1 MDDQERLLKQAK
13 IKLEKA
19 HGYYHLSPSPQTW
32 QKFHQ
37 ALKQYIQALEEK
49 ETQKALRYHER
60 LQSLAKTR
68 KKPFA

>member
-1 MDDQERLLKQAK
+1 MTDHDVFFQQAK
-13 IKLEKA
+13 LNLEKA

-60 LQSLAKTR
+60 LQSLAKAS
-68 KKPFA
+68 KKPFS